1 VYLSNTPRIQAIITD
16 TPEKQSI
23 EKAYKKTK
31 ETGREKTKKKAT
43 NKKILVSIPEESD
56 VPVPIDNVSDRERE
70 L

>member
-1 VYLSNTPRIQAIITD
+1 LKRLIKRQ
-16 TPEKQSI
+16 
-23 EKAYKKTK
+23 KKLAGK
-31 ETGREKTKKKAT
+31 KTKKKAT